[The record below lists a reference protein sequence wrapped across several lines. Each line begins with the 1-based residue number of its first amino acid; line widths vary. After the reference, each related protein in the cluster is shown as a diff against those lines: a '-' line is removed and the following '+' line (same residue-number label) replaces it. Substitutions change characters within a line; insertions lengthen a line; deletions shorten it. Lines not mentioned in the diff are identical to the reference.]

1 MYFISAF
8 FAHEKHFF
16 FRFGRGIDR
25 ARTKGEEATRVVIKD
40 TTRAVK
46 RDRV

>member
-8 FAHEKHFF
+8 FAHLQHF

-25 ARTKGEEATRVVIKD
+25 GRTKGEEATRVTIKD